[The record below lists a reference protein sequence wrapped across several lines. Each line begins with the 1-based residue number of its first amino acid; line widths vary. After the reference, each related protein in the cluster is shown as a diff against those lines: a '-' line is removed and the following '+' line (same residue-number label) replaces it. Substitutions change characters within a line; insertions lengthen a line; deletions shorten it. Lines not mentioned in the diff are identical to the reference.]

1 VGRAAAGA
9 AAAPRGERGFTLME
23 MLVALVLLMLALL
36 LAAQLLGEAQQMM
49 ADAAQQARDPAAA
62 QVATRLTVDALGA
75 TAAVAVQNVDLSC
88 AALELSGG
96 STGSV
101 VYMLSGGALVRGT
114 LDGFGNLQGA
124 VPFLPGTS
132 WFSCATTPG
141 AASTV
146 VLVSYQ
152 YGRSRSPR
160 SPLQLLPGLWGPRQ
174 EQVRESLVLT
184 LRGAGLGGA
193 W

>member
-1 VGRAAAGA
+1 
-9 AAAPRGERGFTLME
+9 ME
-23 MLVALVLLMLALL
+23 MLVALAIGMLALL
-36 LAAQLLGEAQQMM
+36 LAAQLLGEAQQTMVY
-49 ADAAQQARDPAAA
+49 ASQQARDPAAA

-75 TAAVAVQNVDLSC
+75 TAAVAVQNADLSC

-96 STGSV
+96 SSGSI
-101 VYMLSGGALVRGT
+101 VYTLSGGALVRST
-114 LDGFGNLQGA
+114 LDSLGNLEGA
-124 VPFLPGTS
+124 MPFLPGAS
-132 WFSCATTPG
+132 WFSCSTAPG
-141 AASTV
+141 AVSTV